1 MARGSDKEAGGGE
14 GGGGSVEGNDDHS
27 DPEMSGSGHKKKFLS
42 ALRFQF
48 DLKISGGSHEKFYFV
63 LLQRTDYIYSP

>member
-1 MARGSDKEAGGGE
+1 MARGSDKEAGEKGE

-42 ALRFQF
+42 GVSAPQV
-48 DLKISGGSHEKFYFV
+48 SV
-63 LLQRTDYIYSP
+63 